1 MGVTKPRRKI
11 SKKAIEEFKEGFKNS
26 KLFTDRAKNNIK
38 SEFKYDKMG
47 NETVFLPKS
56 LRSSALKNGGVL
68 TRSQRSQQNEPE
80 ITPLTRDVTRVTRVT
95 DVTDVTRVTGVPENS
110 INSITMTPSSRSRTH
125 KKNNTRRTNNN
136 SQLSLKDIEKWLQ
149 NPLVHPITKKKIK
162 EYNVSFVDIKTEY
175 GKLYSESFS
184 LIWDHLN
191 INSLEKHDDNLSQNI
206 KFIKSKLPD
215 LHCYHVNDDN
225 DSSFDYLFYIS
236 YLKML
241 ETKNDGFFVPYI
253 QFIVKALPDYL
264 KYVQIYKIISNKMN
278 IFLKSNIKYSVLT
291 NQDQVADF
299 LLQSINDFLYKFM
312 VINMGEIEKI
322 VVHKQLLTY
331 DSLKLIQ
338 NYMRT
343 MDDIREINQY
353 FAFEISSNTMIDIF
367 DMIQDKVF
375 DMCKDKNIN
384 KQVYIQIIEKLNI
397 GSFIVLTA
405 KDLIDIALL
414 NQTPQNNGKYKILDN
429 PKMEQ
434 EEPIMPFLK
443 RPPPLPDYPKIEDI
457 EKMFK
462 KPDQEL
468 SVTDKQEIDEIFKKK
483 LQRYKNAK
491 SEIDNFP
498 TVQKDY
504 DVKLREYEYKKAS
517 YDKKLETIQ
526 KKSKSPLKDGS
537 LERTPPNKGKTI
549 AQLLRELIGEGVD
562 KCNLDDSGAL
572 STPFTTD
579 FTPLKD
585 YSLSKL
591 QLVVKIHTRD
601 EDGNIIR
608 TDCGNPIDL
617 YNYIISFYNEDRK
630 PIHPLTRKLLTDEN
644 IDAIMEKL
652 PFAANNPNIERPI
665 AKKDNADS
673 NLFIS
678 FANKNNYYTAYIMR
692 NFGGNFSQED
702 ESMHGIDI
710 PIYQICSF
718 PSNIGSENSIDRT
731 STGMAFI
738 LDTLFSERRLLH
750 NYTSPYGVLR
760 PDGWSVL
767 AITVELIKYKNK
779 DDWTINRET
788 KKPRSSQEI
797 EELFY
802 TLYDQ
807 IARL

>member
-1 MGVTKPRRKI
+1 MSVTKPRRKI
-11 SKKAIEEFKEGFKNS
+11 SKKTIEEFKEGFKYS
-26 KLFTDRAKNNIK
+26 KLFTDKAKNNIK

-47 NETVFLPKS
+47 NEIVFLPKS
-56 LRSSALKNGGVL
+56 LRSSILKNGGVL
-68 TRSQRSQQNEPE
+68 TRSQRTQRTQQNEPD
-80 ITPLTRDVTRVTRVT
+80 ITQSTN
-95 DVTDVTRVTGVPENS
+95 VTDVTRVPE
-110 INSITMTPSSRSRTH
+110 NSITMTPSSRTY
-125 KKNNTRRTNNN
+125 KKNNTRQTNKNI
-136 SQLSLKDIEKWLQ
+136 QLSMKDIEKWRQ
-149 NPLVHPITKKKIK
+149 NPLVHPTTKKKIK
-162 EYNVSFVDIKTEY
+162 EDNVSFVDIKTEY
-175 GKLYSESFS
+175 GKLYSESFN
-184 LIWDHLN
+184 LIWDNLN
-191 INSLEKHDDNLSQNI
+191 IDSLEKHDDNLSQNI
-206 KFIKSKLPD
+206 KYIKSKLPD

-278 IFLKSNIKYSVLT
+278 IFLKSNTKYSVLT
-291 NQDQVADF
+291 NPDNVADF
-299 LLQSINDFLYKFM
+299 ILQLINDFLYKFM
-312 VINMGEIEKI
+312 TINMGEIEKI

-338 NYMRT
+338 NYLRT
-343 MDDIREINQY
+343 MDDIRNINQY
-353 FAFEISSNTMIDIF
+353 FGIEISSNTMIDIF

-375 DMCKDKNIN
+375 DMCIDKNIN
-384 KQVYIQIIEKLNI
+384 KREYKKIIENLNI
-397 GSFIVLTA
+397 GSFIVSTA
-405 KDLIDIALL
+405 KDLIDIALV
-414 NQTPQNNGKYKILDN
+414 NQTPQNNDKYKILQN
-429 PKMEQ
+429 SEIEN
-434 EEPIMPFLK
+434 EEPIIPFLK
-443 RPPPLPDYPKIEDI
+443 RPPPLPDYPDKEDI
-457 EKMFK
+457 EKLFK
-462 KPDQEL
+462 KPNQDL
-468 SVTDKQEIDEIFKKK
+468 SSTDKREIDEIFKMK

-491 SEIDNFP
+491 NEIDNFP
-498 TVQKDY
+498 TAQKDY
-504 DVKLREYEYKKAS
+504 DIKLREYEDKKAS

-526 KKSKSPLKDGS
+526 KKSISPLKDGS
-537 LERTPPNKGKTI
+537 VEKTPPNKGKTI
-549 AQLLRELIGEGVD
+549 AQLLRELIGDGVD
-562 KCNLDDSGAL
+562 KCNLDDNGEL

-585 YSLSKL
+585 YSLVKL

-601 EDGNIIR
+601 EDNNIVR

-617 YNYIISFYNEDRK
+617 YNYIISFYNENRK
-630 PIHPLTRKLLTDEN
+630 PIHPLTRKLLTEEN

-652 PFAANNPNIERPI
+652 PFAVNNPNIERPI
-665 AKKDNADS
+665 AKEDNADS

-678 FANKNNYYTAYIMR
+678 FVNKNDYYTAYIMR
-692 NFGGNFSQED
+692 NFGGDFSQEN

-760 PDGWSVL
+760 PDGWTVL
-767 AITVELIKYKNK
+767 AITTELIKYKNK
-779 DDWTINRET
+779 SDWTINRAT
-788 KKPRSSQEI
+788 KKPRSRQEI
-797 EELFY
+797 EELFFM
-802 TLYDQ
+802 LYDQ